1 MSVFQ
6 MSLKCCVG
14 LVLSMGVLLGDFKA
28 FKVRVDKSLALPFLN
43 VFSLA
48 FKQDMRK
55 EIVFVFT
62 KSNKLSKKVLCGF
75 DAFLLPEA
83 LMSGMPKKAL
93 FHKEFLFQSKES
105 KTLYAFS
112 LIDSQYCSK
121 GGNYRYELEK
131 LERWFVQKAPELAE
145 SHRVDYKSQ
154 YDKTQT
160 KKHKIKNER

>member
-14 LVLSMGVLLGDFKA
+14 LVLFMGVLLGDFKA

-43 VFSLA
+43 VLSLA

-55 EIVFVFT
+55 EVVFVFT

-93 FHKEFLFQSKES
+93 FHKEFLFQSKEN

-154 YDKTQT
+154 YDKIQT
-160 KKHKIKNER
+160 KKQK

>member
-14 LVLSMGVLLGDFKA
+14 LVLFMGVLLGDFKA

-43 VFSLA
+43 VLSLA
-48 FKQDMRK
+48 FKQDMGK

-75 DAFLLPEA
+75 DAFLLPES

-121 GGNYRYELEK
+121 GGDYRYELEK

-160 KKHKIKNER
+160 KKQK

>member
-6 MSLKCCVG
+6 TSLKCCVG

-43 VFSLA
+43 VLSLA

-83 LMSGMPKKAL
+83 LMSGMPKKVL

-160 KKHKIKNER
+160 KKQK

>member
-6 MSLKCCVG
+6 TSLKCCVG
-14 LVLSMGVLLGDFKA
+14 LVLFMGVLLGDFKA

-43 VFSLA
+43 VLSLA
-48 FKQDMRK
+48 FKQDMKK
-55 EIVFVFT
+55 EIIFVFT
-62 KSNKLSKKVLCGF
+62 KSNKLSKKVFCGF
-75 DAFLLPEA
+75 DAFLLPET

-160 KKHKIKNER
+160 KKQK

>member
-6 MSLKCCVG
+6 MGLKCCVG
-14 LVLSMGVLLGDFKA
+14 LVLFMGVLLGDFKA
-28 FKVRVDKSLALPFLN
+28 FKVRVDKSLTPPFLN
-43 VFSLA
+43 VLSLA

-55 EIVFVFT
+55 EIVFVVT
-62 KSNKLSKKVLCGF
+62 KSNKLSKKALCGF

-105 KTLYAFS
+105 KTLYVFS

-121 GGNYRYELEK
+121 GGNYRDELER

-154 YDKTQT
+154 YDTTQT
-160 KKHKIKNER
+160 KIKNER

>member
-14 LVLSMGVLLGDFKA
+14 LVLFMGVLLGDFKA

-43 VFSLA
+43 VLSLA

-55 EIVFVFT
+55 EVVFVFT
-62 KSNKLSKKVLCGF
+62 KSNKLSKKVLCDF
-75 DAFLLPEA
+75 DAFLLPES
-83 LMSGMPKKAL
+83 LMSSMPKKAL

-160 KKHKIKNER
+160 KKLKIKNER

>member
-6 MSLKCCVG
+6 MSLCVG
-14 LVLSMGVLLGDFKA
+14 LLFFGGVLLGDSSKA
-28 FKVRVDKSLALPFLN
+28 FKVRVDKSLAPPFLN
-43 VFSLA
+43 VLSLA
-48 FKQDMRK
+48 FKQDMKK
-55 EIVFVFT
+55 EIIFVFT

-93 FHKEFLFQSKES
+93 FHKEFLFQSKEN

-121 GGNYRYELEK
+121 GGNYRNELEK

-160 KKHKIKNER
+160 KKQK

>member
-1 MSVFQ
+1 MNIFQ
-6 MSLKCCVG
+6 TSLKCCVG
-14 LVLSMGVLLGDFKA
+14 LVLSVGVLLGDSKA
-28 FKVRVDKSLALPFLN
+28 FKVRVDKSLTPPFLN
-43 VFSLA
+43 VLSLA
-48 FKQDMRK
+48 FKQDMKK
-55 EIVFVFT
+55 EVIFVIT
-62 KSNKLSKKVLCGF
+62 KSNKLSKKVLCDF

-93 FHKEFLFQSKES
+93 FRKEFLFQSKES

-145 SHRVDYKSQ
+145 SYRVNYKNQ
-154 YDKTQT
+154 YNKTQIPQ
-160 KKHKIKNER
+160 K

>member
-1 MSVFQ
+1 MNIFQ
-6 MSLKCCVG
+6 TSLKCCVG
-14 LVLSMGVLLGDFKA
+14 LVLSVGVLLGDSKA
-28 FKVRVDKSLALPFLN
+28 FKVRVDKSLTPPFLN
-43 VFSLA
+43 VLSLA

-62 KSNKLSKKVLCGF
+62 KSNKLSKKVLCDF

-83 LMSGMPKKAL
+83 LMSGMPKKVL
-93 FHKEFLFQSKES
+93 FHKEFLFQSKEN

-145 SHRVDYKSQ
+145 SYRVDYKNQ

-160 KKHKIKNER
+160 K

>member
-6 MSLKCCVG
+6 TSLCVG
-14 LVLSMGVLLGDFKA
+14 LLFFGGVLLGDSSKA
-28 FKVRVDKSLALPFLN
+28 FKVRVDKSLAPPFLN
-43 VFSLA
+43 VLSLA
-48 FKQDMRK
+48 FKQDMK
-55 EIVFVFT
+55 TDLIFVVT

-75 DAFLLPEA
+75 DAFLLPEV
-83 LMSGMPKKAL
+83 LMGSMPAKAL

-105 KTLYAFS
+105 KTLYVFS

-121 GGNYRYELEK
+121 GGNYRNELEK

-160 KKHKIKNER
+160 KKQK

>member
-1 MSVFQ
+1 MNIFQ

-14 LVLSMGVLLGDFKA
+14 LVLSMGVLLGDSKA
-28 FKVRVDKSLALPFLN
+28 FKVRVDKSLTPPFLN
-43 VFSLA
+43 VLSLA
-48 FKQDMRK
+48 FKQDMKK
-55 EIVFVFT
+55 EIIFVIT
-62 KSNKLSKKVLCGF
+62 KSNKLSKKVLCDF

-131 LERWFVQKAPELAE
+131 LERWFVQKVPELAE
-145 SHRVDYKSQ
+145 SYRVNYKNQ
-154 YDKTQT
+154 YNKTQT
-160 KKHKIKNER
+160 PQK

>member
-1 MSVFQ
+1 MNIFQ
-6 MSLKCCVG
+6 TSLKCCVG
-14 LVLSMGVLLGDFKA
+14 LVLSMGVLLGDSKA
-28 FKVRVDKSLALPFLN
+28 FKVSVDKSLTPPFLN
-43 VFSLA
+43 VLSLA
-48 FKQDMRK
+48 FKQDMKK
-55 EIVFVFT
+55 EVIFVIT
-62 KSNKLSKKVLCGF
+62 KSNKLSKKVLCDF

-93 FHKEFLFQSKES
+93 FHKEFLFQSKEN

-145 SHRVDYKSQ
+145 SYRVNYKNQ
-154 YDKTQT
+154 YNKTQIPQ
-160 KKHKIKNER
+160 K

>member
-1 MSVFQ
+1 MNIFQ
-6 MSLKCCVG
+6 TSLKCCVG
-14 LVLSMGVLLGDFKA
+14 LFLSIGVLLGDSKA
-28 FKVRVDKSLALPFLN
+28 FKVRVDKSLTPPFLN
-43 VFSLA
+43 VLSLA

-55 EIVFVFT
+55 EIIFVFT
-62 KSNKLSKKVLCGF
+62 KSNKLSKKVLCDF

-131 LERWFVQKAPELAE
+131 LERWFAQKVPELAE
-145 SHRVDYKSQ
+145 SYRVNYKNQ
-154 YDKTQT
+154 YNKTQIPQ
-160 KKHKIKNER
+160 K

>member
-14 LVLSMGVLLGDFKA
+14 LVLFMGVLLGDFKA

-43 VFSLA
+43 VLSLA

-55 EIVFVFT
+55 EVVFVFT
-62 KSNKLSKKVLCGF
+62 KSNKLSKKVLCDF

-93 FHKEFLFQSKES
+93 FHKEFLFQSKEN

-160 KKHKIKNER
+160 KKQK

>member
-1 MSVFQ
+1 MNIFQ
-6 MSLKCCVG
+6 TSLKCCVG
-14 LVLSMGVLLGDFKA
+14 LVLSMGVLLGDSKA
-28 FKVRVDKSLALPFLN
+28 FKVRVDKSLTPPFLN
-43 VFSLA
+43 VLSLA
-48 FKQDMRK
+48 FKQDMKK
-55 EIVFVFT
+55 EVIFVFT
-62 KSNKLSKKVLCGF
+62 KSNKLSKKVLCDF

-112 LIDSQYCSK
+112 LIDTQYCSK

-145 SHRVDYKSQ
+145 SYRVNYKNQ
-154 YDKTQT
+154 YNKTQIPQ
-160 KKHKIKNER
+160 K

>member
-1 MSVFQ
+1 MNIFQ
-6 MSLKCCVG
+6 TGLKCCVG
-14 LVLSMGVLLGDFKA
+14 LVLSMGVLLGDSKA
-28 FKVRVDKSLALPFLN
+28 FKVRVDKSLTPPFLN
-43 VFSLA
+43 VLSLA
-48 FKQDMRK
+48 FKQDMKK
-55 EIVFVFT
+55 EVIFVFT
-62 KSNKLSKKVLCGF
+62 KSNKLSKKVLCDF

-83 LMSGMPKKAL
+83 LMSGMPKKVL

-145 SHRVDYKSQ
+145 SYRVNYKNQ
-154 YDKTQT
+154 YNKTQIPQ
-160 KKHKIKNER
+160 K

>member
-1 MSVFQ
+1 MNIFQ
-6 MSLKCCVG
+6 TSLKCCMG
-14 LVLSMGVLLGDFKA
+14 LVLFMGVLLGDSKA
-28 FKVRVDKSLALPFLN
+28 FKVRVDKSLAPPFLN
-43 VFSLA
+43 VLSLA

-93 FHKEFLFQSKES
+93 FHKEFLFQSKEN

-145 SHRVDYKSQ
+145 SYRVNYKNQ
-154 YDKTQT
+154 YNKTQIPQ
-160 KKHKIKNER
+160 K

>member
-6 MSLKCCVG
+6 TSLKCCVG
-14 LVLSMGVLLGDFKA
+14 LVLFMGVLLGDFKA

-43 VFSLA
+43 VLSLA

-55 EIVFVFT
+55 EVVFVFT
-62 KSNKLSKKVLCGF
+62 KSNKLSKKALCGF

-160 KKHKIKNER
+160 KKQK

>member
-43 VFSLA
+43 VLSLA

-55 EIVFVFT
+55 EVVFVFT

-75 DAFLLPEA
+75 DAFLLPES

-160 KKHKIKNER
+160 KKQK

>member
-6 MSLKCCVG
+6 TSLKCCVG
-14 LVLSMGVLLGDFKA
+14 LVLFMGVLLGDFKA

-43 VFSLA
+43 VLSLA

-62 KSNKLSKKVLCGF
+62 KSNKLSKKALCDF

-160 KKHKIKNER
+160 KKQK

>member
-1 MSVFQ
+1 MNIFQ
-6 MSLKCCVG
+6 TSLKCCVG
-14 LVLSMGVLLGDFKA
+14 LVLSMGVLLGDSKA
-28 FKVRVDKSLALPFLN
+28 FKVRVDKSLTPPFLN
-43 VFSLA
+43 VLSLA

-55 EIVFVFT
+55 EVIFVFT

-145 SHRVDYKSQ
+145 SYRVNYKNQ
-154 YDKTQT
+154 YNKTQIPQ
-160 KKHKIKNER
+160 K

>member
-6 MSLKCCVG
+6 TSLKCCVG
-14 LVLSMGVLLGDFKA
+14 LVLFMGVLLGDFKA

-43 VFSLA
+43 VLSLA

-55 EIVFVFT
+55 EIVFIFT

-93 FHKEFLFQSKES
+93 FHKEFLFQSKEN

-160 KKHKIKNER
+160 KKQK

>member
-14 LVLSMGVLLGDFKA
+14 LVLFMGVLLGDFKA

-43 VFSLA
+43 VLSLA

-55 EIVFVFT
+55 EVVFVFT
-62 KSNKLSKKVLCGF
+62 KSNKLSKKALCGF

-160 KKHKIKNER
+160 KKQK

>member
-6 MSLKCCVG
+6 TSLKCCVG

-43 VFSLA
+43 VLSLA

-93 FHKEFLFQSKES
+93 FHKEFLFQSKEN

-131 LERWFVQKAPELAE
+131 LERWFVQKVPELAE

-160 KKHKIKNER
+160 KKQK

>member
-1 MSVFQ
+1 MNIFQ

-43 VFSLA
+43 VLSLA

-55 EIVFVFT
+55 EVVFVFT

-93 FHKEFLFQSKES
+93 FHKEFLFQSKEN

-160 KKHKIKNER
+160 KKQK

>member
-1 MSVFQ
+1 MNIFQ
-6 MSLKCCVG
+6 TSLKCCVG
-14 LVLSMGVLLGDFKA
+14 LVLSMGVLLGDSKA
-28 FKVRVDKSLALPFLN
+28 FKVRVDKSLTPPFLN
-43 VFSLA
+43 VLSLA

-55 EIVFVFT
+55 EIIFVFT
-62 KSNKLSKKVLCGF
+62 KSNKLSKKVLCDF

-145 SHRVDYKSQ
+145 SYRVNYKNQ
-154 YDKTQT
+154 YNKTQIPQ
-160 KKHKIKNER
+160 K

>member
-1 MSVFQ
+1 MNIFQ
-6 MSLKCCVG
+6 TSLKCCVG
-14 LVLSMGVLLGDFKA
+14 LVLSMGVLLGDSKA
-28 FKVRVDKSLALPFLN
+28 FKVRVDKSLTPPFLN
-43 VFSLA
+43 VLSLA
-48 FKQDMRK
+48 FKQDMKK
-55 EIVFVFT
+55 EVIFVFT
-62 KSNKLSKKVLCGF
+62 KSNQLSKKVLCDF

-131 LERWFVQKAPELAE
+131 LERWFVQKAPALAE
-145 SHRVDYKSQ
+145 SYRVNYKNQ
-154 YDKTQT
+154 YNKTQIPQ
-160 KKHKIKNER
+160 K

>member
-1 MSVFQ
+1 MNIFQ
-6 MSLKCCVG
+6 TSLKCCVG
-14 LVLSMGVLLGDFKA
+14 LFLSMGVLLGDSKA
-28 FKVRVDKSLALPFLN
+28 FKVRVDKSLTPPFLN
-43 VFSLA
+43 VLSLA
-48 FKQDMRK
+48 FKQDMKK

-62 KSNKLSKKVLCGF
+62 KSNKLSKKVLCDF

-145 SHRVDYKSQ
+145 SYRVNYKNQ
-154 YDKTQT
+154 YNKTQIPQ
-160 KKHKIKNER
+160 K

>member
-1 MSVFQ
+1 MNIFQ
-6 MSLKCCVG
+6 TSLKCCVG
-14 LVLSMGVLLGDFKA
+14 LVLSMGVLLGDSKA
-28 FKVRVDKSLALPFLN
+28 FKVRVDKSLAPPFLN
-43 VFSLA
+43 VLSLA
-48 FKQDMRK
+48 FKQDMKK
-55 EIVFVFT
+55 EVIFVIT
-62 KSNKLSKKVLCGF
+62 KSNKLSKKVLCDF

-93 FHKEFLFQSKES
+93 FHKEFLFQSKEN

-145 SHRVDYKSQ
+145 SYRVNYKNQ
-154 YDKTQT
+154 YNKTQIPQ
-160 KKHKIKNER
+160 K